1 MAESNPP
8 SLEALESQA
17 ADLRKTLD
25 NLAEM
30 DDQYL
35 GTANR

>member
-1 MAESNPP
+1 MAESNHPT
-8 SLEALESQA
+8 LVVLESQA

-35 GTANR
+35 GTVNR